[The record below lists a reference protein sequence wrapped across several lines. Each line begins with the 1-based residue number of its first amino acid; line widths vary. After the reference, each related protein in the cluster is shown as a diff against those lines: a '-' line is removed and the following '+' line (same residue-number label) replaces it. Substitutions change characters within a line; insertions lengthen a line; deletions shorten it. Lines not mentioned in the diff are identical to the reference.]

1 MPTYTDYPKAAT
13 ENAKRALKFRDE
25 TDNLKDCG
33 TPVGWARANQLAK
46 REPISLDTVKRMA
59 QFNRHKQNKD
69 VPYDVGCGGLM
80 WDAWGGDEGINWAIR
95 KVEQVEREQEN
106 AGKYVF
112 KAELSE
118 ITIDAPIDD
127 FFGANFEQMRTDL
140 AGVED
145 VKLTINS
152 PGGLVTEGF
161 AIADALRDHGQN
173 YNVEIVGTGIVAS
186 IATMIFAAGTPGL
199 RKMTANAFM
208 MIHDPT
214 GETWG
219 NADDMRSSAD
229 VLDQMKDRLI
239 ANYVQLIASNGKLIN
254 GSVADTKAKVAEWM
268 SKETWFSAE
277 RALEV
282 GLIDGIINAD
292 EYITEAN
299 VQAVEARMRTFSNP
313 PMAIMNSIQ
322 KIKASMQNEIEKPEV
337 KTSLLDKIVN
347 AITSVFKAQTNEG
360 HEEEEE
366 KEEEAIV
373 ENSENS
379 DNMTKEEMIEAL
391 KAAGYEV
398 KSMEEEKEEKK
409 EEEMTEEEMIAA
421 LEEAGMKV
429 KKEAT
434 NEVVAEQTN
443 EMDSKFAEM
452 QEEIARLKAL
462 ANKPKIEQKA
472 QKEEAPV
479 DARTAM
485 LERIAERCKVPMNQ
499 LNEGIKGFF

>member
-1 MPTYTDYPKAAT
+1 
-13 ENAKRALKFRDE
+13 
-25 TDNLKDCG
+25 
-33 TPVGWARANQLAK
+33 
-46 REPISLDTVKRMA
+46 
-59 QFNRHKQNKD
+59 
-69 VPYDVGCGGLM
+69 
-80 WDAWGGDEGINWAIR
+80 
-95 KVEQVEREQEN
+95 
-106 AGKYVF
+106 
-112 KAELSE
+112 
-118 ITIDAPIDD
+118 
-127 FFGANFEQMRTDL
+127 
-140 AGVED
+140 
-145 VKLTINS
+145 
-152 PGGLVTEGF
+152 
-161 AIADALRDHGQN
+161 
-173 YNVEIVGTGIVAS
+173 
-186 IATMIFAAGTPGL
+186 
-199 RKMTANAFM
+199 
-208 MIHDPT
+208 
-214 GETWG
+214 
-219 NADDMRSSAD
+219 
-229 VLDQMKDRLI
+229 
-239 ANYVQLIASNGKLIN
+239 
-254 GSVADTKAKVAEWM
+254 M

-292 EYITEAN
+292 EYITEEN

-443 EMDSKFAEM
+443 ELDSKFAEM

>member
-1 MPTYTDYPKAAT
+1 
-13 ENAKRALKFRDE
+13 
-25 TDNLKDCG
+25 
-33 TPVGWARANQLAK
+33 
-46 REPISLDTVKRMA
+46 
-59 QFNRHKQNKD
+59 
-69 VPYDVGCGGLM
+69 
-80 WDAWGGDEGINWAIR
+80 
-95 KVEQVEREQEN
+95 
-106 AGKYVF
+106 
-112 KAELSE
+112 
-118 ITIDAPIDD
+118 
-127 FFGANFEQMRTDL
+127 
-140 AGVED
+140 
-145 VKLTINS
+145 
-152 PGGLVTEGF
+152 
-161 AIADALRDHGQN
+161 
-173 YNVEIVGTGIVAS
+173 
-186 IATMIFAAGTPGL
+186 
-199 RKMTANAFM
+199 
-208 MIHDPT
+208 
-214 GETWG
+214 
-219 NADDMRSSAD
+219 MRSSAD

-292 EYITEAN
+292 EYITEEN

-322 KIKASMQNEIEKPEV
+322 KIKANMQNEIEKPEV

-347 AITSVFKAQTNEG
+347 AITSVFKSQTNEG
-360 HEEEEE
+360 HEEEE

-373 ENSENS
+373 ENSNNS
-379 DNMTKEEMIEAL
+379 DNMTQEEMIEAL

-398 KSMEEEKEEKK
+398 KSMEEEVKEEEK

-429 KKEAT
+429 KKEAK

-443 EMDSKFAEM
+443 EMDAKFAEM

>member
-1 MPTYTDYPKAAT
+1 MPTYNDYPKAAT

-80 WDAWGGDEGINWAIR
+80 WDAWGGDEGINWAIN

-106 AGKYVF
+106 ASKYVF
-112 KAELSE
+112 KAELAE

-268 SKETWFSAE
+268 SQETWFSAE

-366 KEEEAIV
+366 KEE
-373 ENSENS
+373 
-379 DNMTKEEMIEAL
+379 
-391 KAAGYEV
+391 
-398 KSMEEEKEEKK
+398 KK

-443 EMDSKFAEM
+443 EMDTKFAEM